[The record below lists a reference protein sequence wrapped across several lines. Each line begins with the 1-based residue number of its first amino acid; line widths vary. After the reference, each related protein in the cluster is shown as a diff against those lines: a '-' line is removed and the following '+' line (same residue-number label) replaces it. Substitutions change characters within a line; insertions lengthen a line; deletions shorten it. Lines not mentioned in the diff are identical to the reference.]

1 MLIILLMYRWW
12 RLQFTQSW
20 WVARISQLMLRTE
33 LRECW
38 GHVAVTVL
46 VRLFVSVDCHLSD
59 ALIDYSLVGINY
71 RYQNQNTI
79 YNTGVRHNI
88 WLTVF
93 SEKKLYKKGLFF
105 SNFWNTI
112 VEALW
117 WSQNWIECLDVQA
130 QHLSSILYGL
140 PCQFDSLI
148 TCLYWYYDMWL
159 QVLTVTVLVYL
170 LLDRI

>member
-1 MLIILLMYRWW
+1 MALAVYPELMNSQDFPADAKDRAQRVLGSCRGNSVGTSFCQRW
-12 RLQFTQSW
+12 LP
-20 WVARISQLMLRTE
+20 
-33 LRECW
+33 
-38 GHVAVTVL
+38 
-46 VRLFVSVDCHLSD
+46 
-59 ALIDYSLVGINY
+59 LVGCLNWLFLVGVNY
-71 RYQNQNTI
+71 QYQNQNTI

-93 SEKKLYKKGLFF
+93 SEKKLYKKQNIFF
-105 SNFWNTI
+105 SNFRNTI

-130 QHLSSILYGL
+130 QHLSSILHGL

-159 QVLTVTVLVYL
+159 QVLTVTVLVCL
-170 LLDRI
+170 SLDRI